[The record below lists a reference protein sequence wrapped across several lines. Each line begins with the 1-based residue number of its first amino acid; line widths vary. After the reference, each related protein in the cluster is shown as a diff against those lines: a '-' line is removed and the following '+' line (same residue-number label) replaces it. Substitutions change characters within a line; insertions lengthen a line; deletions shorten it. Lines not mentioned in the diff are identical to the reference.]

1 GGTTR
6 SRKST
11 ARHMMLATLET
22 LEEPGKYSYDLGS
35 DVTPEGLTVELAENP
50 GRSLVMNRDEV
61 HGLFKETSSKN
72 YLSGL
77 KETLTELYDGRVRG
91 RVRASSGKTDS
102 AKTCFSLWLSGVTSD
117 VTDVLQ
123 LSDFGSGFLARILI
137 VVADP
142 PQRTPENVRL
152 ERMDAASAQ
161 TLTEP
166 GSQVPVGFTKQA
178 WERLNQFNWD
188 AGSEAEKTDM
198 RDVLEPATDRMVKN
212 VMKTALLLAM
222 VEQKTEADI
231 EHVLKAID
239 LGGRWF

>member
-1 GGTTR
+1 
-6 SRKST
+6 
-11 ARHMMLATLET
+11 
-22 LEEPGKYSYDLGS
+22 
-35 DVTPEGLTVELAENP
+35 
-50 GRSLVMNRDEV
+50 
-61 HGLFKETSSKN
+61 
-72 YLSGL
+72 LSGL

-91 RVRASSGKTDS
+91 RVRASSGKTDA

-123 LSDFGSGFLARILI
+123 LSDFGSGFLARFLI

-142 PQRTPENVRL
+142 PTRSPENVRMGQTDSATTCFSL
-152 ERMDAASAQ
+152 WLSVVCSDVTDVLQLSAFGSGFLSRFLIVVADPPKRIPENVRMEQMDEASAQ
-161 TLTEP
+161 HVIDFQHEEIVAEIARARQFWETLTQP

-212 VMKTALLLAM
+212 
-222 VEQKTEADI
+222 
-231 EHVLKAID
+231 
-239 LGGRWF
+239 